1 MNKEEMLKYYRKTEK
16 EWDQLTPKEKAK
28 KIKAHINALLENE
41 DKNEETKQ
49 ELQKQLIML
58 EEVNSEEIESYLDK
72 VNKVIME
79 DCMKNIEENY
89 K

>member
-1 MNKEEMLKYYRKTEK
+1 MNKEEMIKYYRKTEK
-16 EWDQLTPKEKAK
+16 EWEHLTPKEKVK
-28 KIKAHINALLENE
+28 KIKAHVNALLENE
-41 DKNEETKQ
+41 DKDEKTKQ

-58 EEVNSEEIESYLDK
+58 EEVDSEEMESYLDM